1 MIQKGLKRKENQK
14 QIEHIKN
21 IVYVRLFEVQMYI
34 IRCKGILI
42 NFFLFGMYSLL

>member
-1 MIQKGLKRKENQK
+1 MIQKGLKKRENQK
-14 QIEHIKN
+14 QIEQINN
-21 IVYVRLFEVQMYI
+21 IVYVRFLEVQMYI